1 MAPFLCDGII
11 EVASMEWLWWA
22 ESCSSPLQ
30 MVTRS
35 CASADQM
42 EFWLLQTNRALICSA
57 WNGTTARIGRLRQ
70 WLSASESDCWSDL
83 SLQFGC
89 IKKKKSRVY
98 SVFSSMESSR
108 DLSSIAD
115 VFCGPKTHFLQ
126 QVTSFPAASKHQNPE
141 TKPPAAHLRVHIL
154 LKLPRWRSELSLRGC
169 TRNPKHVFIP
179 ALPYTPH
186 NKHTLSHVRLP
197 PADRNKCTHSFPNRP
212 RSLQQ

>member
-1 MAPFLCDGII
+1 MTVVSWVLLISPPDGHAVVRLRRSDGILT
-11 EVASMEWLWWA
+11 AANQPCADLFSLKWHHRSYRQA
-22 ESCSSPLQ
+22 PT
-30 MVTRS
+30 VTQRV
-35 CASADQM
+35 
-42 EFWLLQTNRALICSA
+42 
-57 WNGTTARIGRLRQ
+57 
-70 WLSASESDCWSDL
+70 SESDCWSDL
-83 SLQFGC
+83 SLHFGC